1 MLETSASLTRYCM
14 YLGNLTLINLFGTN
28 VLYTGEKLLS
38 LVKILKLSQVKK
50 SNISIVLWFM
60 VVDSQSVFLRETQ
73 MVTLSN

>member
-1 MLETSASLTRYCM
+1 M

-50 SNISIVLWFM
+50 SKISIVLWFM